1 MSVHVLRTIELQGL
15 EPSKGTGVLRLEY
28 WGVGA
33 LGCWGV
39 GVLGCW
45 VLERWGVGC
54 VGALGRCE
62 VAYWS
67 TTNRPVAPIRWLMST
82 LPNVRDLA

>member
-28 WGVGA
+28 WGVG
-33 LGCWGV
+33 
-39 GVLGCW
+39 VLG
-45 VLERWGVGC
+45 RW
-54 VGALGRCE
+54 E

>member
-1 MSVHVLRTIELQGL
+1 
-15 EPSKGTGVLRLEY
+15 
-28 WGVGA
+28 VGA
-33 LGCWGV
+33 LGR
-39 GVLGCW
+39 W
-45 VLERWGVGC
+45 VRWG

>member
-45 VLERWGVGC
+45 GVGVLGVGC
-54 VGALGRCE
+54 WSVGALGALGRWG
-62 VAYWS
+62 VVRWRIG
-67 TTNRPVAPIRWLMST
+67 RPPIDQWPLYAGS
-82 LPNVRDLA
+82 